1 MSDLV
6 GGLAGFCVF
15 VLWYVYLGY
24 LFMLR
29 LMVLFH
35 EKQTPQ
41 NSSFLMKV
49 SVLLTVHNEELNI
62 VERINNLLNQD
73 YPNDLIEV
81 IVASDGST
89 DATNRLVSSFVDD
102 RVRLFVAEGGLG
114 KTATQNAAIKL
125 AVGPVVIFTDAGSR
139 FEPDFIRRIVAVFSD
154 PSVGAADG
162 HLLFTSDNDNQIAQ
176 SQGFYW
182 RYELSLREAE
192 SRLGILA
199 VASGACLAVRKQ
211 VFRRMDLSIGEDCI
225 VPLDVVTQGL
235 RVVHVPEAIAY
246 DAMENDPEREFRTR
260 VRMTLRNWQGTWS
273 RPQLL
278 NPYKYPG
285 YAFALWSHK
294 LFRWL
299 SPFFLVAL
307 TLCVALGVIA
317 RSNVMII
324 ALGILVVFYVMAL
337 LGWVVEKRGL
347 RIPVVQ
353 FIYSF
358 MLANVGFMVGVTKA
372 LLGQKIYKYR

>member
-1 MSDLV
+1 M
-6 GGLAGFCVF
+6 
-15 VLWYVYLGY
+15 
-24 LFMLR
+24 
-29 LMVLFH
+29 
-35 EKQTPQ
+35 
-41 NSSFLMKV
+41 
-49 SVLLTVHNEELNI
+49 
-62 VERINNLLNQD
+62 
-73 YPNDLIEV
+73 
-81 IVASDGST
+81 
-89 DATNRLVSSFVDD
+89 
-102 RVRLFVAEGGLG
+102 
-114 KTATQNAAIKL
+114 
-125 AVGPVVIFTDAGSR
+125 GPVVIFTDAGSR

-299 SPFFLVAL
+299 SPFF
-307 TLCVALGVIA
+307 
-317 RSNVMII
+317 
-324 ALGILVVFYVMAL
+324 
-337 LGWVVEKRGL
+337 
-347 RIPVVQ
+347 
-353 FIYSF
+353 
-358 MLANVGFMVGVTKA
+358 
-372 LLGQKIYKYR
+372 